1 MNKAAIVWT
10 IAGGALAAFA
20 IAAYIYT
27 SHPAVEPIAPINSA
41 IAVDAPASVVAPVD
55 ARVVAGA
62 PAVENTTIAKPP
74 PPAASTGTV
83 YVRRHSPVI
92 GPTNAPVTIVEFFDP
107 SCEACRAFHPIVQQI
122 MARHPNE
129 VRLVLRYTP
138 LHQGS
143 DEAVRIL
150 ETARMQDV
158 FVPVLDALFIQQ
170 PQWADHGSPQ
180 ISLAWDVAAS
190 AGLDVK
196 RARAA
201 MLSPRISAA
210 LTQDVADARTLN
222 VQGTPTF
229 FVNEKP
235 LTSFGPQQL
244 YNLVLSEIEATK

>member
-1 MNKAAIVWT
+1 MNKATIVFS
-10 IAGGALAAFA
+10 IAGGALAIFA
-20 IAAYIYT
+20 VAAYIYK
-27 SHPAVEPIAPINSA
+27 SHPDVEPIAPVSPA
-41 IAVDAPASVVAPVD
+41 AAVRASTSVVDPVDAPVVD
-55 ARVVAGA
+55 EA
-62 PAVENTTIAKPP
+62 PAAEKGVARTPP
-74 PPAASTGTV
+74 PLASTGTV

-92 GPTNAPVTIVEFFDP
+92 GPANAPVTIVEFFDP

-122 MARHPNE
+122 MARHPND

-150 ETARMQDV
+150 ETARMQNV

-170 PQWADHGSPQ
+170 PQWAEHGSPQ
-180 ISLAWDVAAS
+180 IALAWDVAAT
-190 AGLDVK
+190 AGLDVT
-196 RARAA
+196 RARAV
-201 MLSPRISAA
+201 MLSPHISAA

-244 YNLVLSEIEATK
+244 YDLVLSEIEAVK